1 MTAQVFIPKDTTAVA
16 LGADGLA
23 LKMAQNI
30 ESRSLDAEVQRN
42 GSRGCFGLSRWW
54 K

>member
-23 LKMAQNI
+23 LKW
-30 ESRSLDAEVQRN
+30 RKTLRVV
-42 GSRGCFGLSRWW
+42 L
-54 K
+54 

>member
-23 LKMAQNI
+23 LK
-30 ESRSLDAEVQRN
+30 N
-42 GSRGCFGLSRWW
+42 GA
-54 K
+54 KY

>member
-30 ESRSLDAEVQRN
+30 ELVMSKPKDIKESQ
-42 GSRGCFGLSRWW
+42 
-54 K
+54 